1 MKINKLLVLLAALS
15 LGLSACNK
23 SGDEKE
29 SKDDPATE
37 SAEPG
42 ESGEQPT
49 ESESQPVDSESQ
61 PGGDESE
68 PEEEYDFVY
77 PFLEEGTKTGFPVEE
92 LQTFLTTYHMDIE
105 LPSFGADD
113 LSWEWHSY
121 LLNGSTPAFELDA
134 NDEGTIGTD
143 SLEDVLLAL
152 LTEAGFEVDSS
163 DYDNSGYKIVYDN
176 NDTMIHW
183 YTYNGAFCFWLYAE
197 EFINEPTTE
206 FPYEILQKIHNHYF
220 GYKPEFPLPVGGDE
234 WYYGVERDD
243 QSYYGYAYTLDNGEI
258 GVNSIEDVYKVAL
271 EENGWHIDATQYD
284 EDGYYASKD
293 NVLIQFFTWDGE
305 FDFYLYESIPE

>member
-1 MKINKLLVLLAALS
+1 MKVNKLLVLLATLS
-15 LGLSACNK
+15 LGLSACNEG
-23 SGDEKE
+23 GDKKE
-29 SKDDPATE
+29 SKDEPTTE

-42 ESGEQPT
+42 ESGEQP
-49 ESESQPVDSESQ
+49 
-61 PGGDESE
+61 GGDESG
-68 PEEEYDFVY
+68 PEEEDDFVY
-77 PFLEEGTKTGFPVEE
+77 PFLEEGTKTGFPAAE
-92 LQTFLTTYHMDIE
+92 LQTFLTTYHMYIE
-105 LPSFGADD
+105 LPPFGADD

-134 NDEGTIGTD
+134 QDEGTIGTN

-152 LTEAGFEVDSS
+152 LTEAEFEVDSS
-163 DYDNSGYKIVYDN
+163 DYDKSGYKIVYDN
-176 NDTMIHW
+176 NDTMMLW
-183 YTYNGAFCFWLYAE
+183 YTYNGAFHFWLYAE

-206 FPYEILQKIHNHYF
+206 FPYEIIRKIHNHYF

-258 GVNSIEDVYKVAL
+258 GVNSIEDVYKAAL
-271 EENGWHIDATQYD
+271 EEDGWNIDATKYD

-305 FDFYLYESIPE
+305 FDFYLFESVPE